1 MRYEPKMNFF
11 SLTLQ
16 TKADVFDIQ
25 YFASLPNVF
34 SGIERSS
41 RTLER
46 ELRFLIPNHTIFCVP
61 SPLRYMIKQDMHA
74 SAKIL
79 VSAKKIHNIM
89 SVQSCKNI
97 YTHQFCCRD
106 SEV

>member
-1 MRYEPKMNFF
+1 MY
-11 SLTLQ
+11 L
-16 TKADVFDIQ
+16 
-25 YFASLPNVF
+25 

-41 RTLER
+41 GKLER

-61 SPLRYMIKQDMHA
+61 RPLRYMIKQDMHA

-79 VSAKKIHNIM
+79 VSAKIYITLCPCKVAKICIG
-89 SVQSCKNI
+89 
-97 YTHQFCCRD
+97 THQFCCRD